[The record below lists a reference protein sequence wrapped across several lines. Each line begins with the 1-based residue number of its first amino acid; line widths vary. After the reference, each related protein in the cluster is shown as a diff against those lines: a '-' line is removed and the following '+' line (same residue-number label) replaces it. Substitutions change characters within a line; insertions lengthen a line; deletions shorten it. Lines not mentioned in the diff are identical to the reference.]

1 MFSFFFSSRRRHTRC
16 ALVTGVQT
24 CALPIFGEHDLTE
37 NIIHLVLAKT
47 PDAPDY
53 VKGISLFIVPKV
65 QVNDDGG
72 LCARNALSCGSIE
85 EKMGIHGNA
94 TCVMNYDGAT
104 GYLVGEEN
112 KGLAAMFIMMNA
124 ARLGVGLQGLSMGE
138 VAYQKIGRAHV

>member
-1 MFSFFFSSRRRHTRC
+1 MFSVFFFKQKTAYELRISDGSSDVC
-16 ALVTGVQT
+16 SSDL
-24 CALPIFGEHDLTE
+24 LTE

-47 PDAPDY
+47 PDAPDN

-72 LCARNALSCGSIE
+72 LGARNALSCGSIE

-124 ARLGVGLQGLSMGE
+124 ARLGV
-138 VAYQKIGRAHV
+138 R